1 LSTNPAQPPTLPLN
15 ALLSQALVAF
25 TIEFDNEFE
34 HRMPHRTTDYGP
46 AAGGDGPWLVSLVM
60 WANCMRLLP
69 ADGLTVSEL
78 TTRARTR
85 TNLAGMRRWGYISVK
100 PEPGGNPKKPGPQAF
115 VRPTRKGV
123 VAQQTW
129 QPLDALI
136 EQRWQERFGAQE
148 LARLKDSLRVI
159 AGRFG
164 DDLPDCLPILGFG
177 LSSIGKGSD
186 GDRFSAVDFD
196 IKTSSDVADLPLW
209 ALLSRVLLAF
219 ATEYDQEAPIS
230 LAVAA
235 NILRVLGDAAVPL
248 RDLPALSGV
257 SKEAIAMAVGFLDKR
272 DCLSVEP
279 IPAPGRGQSARLTE
293 KGARARSGYLRR
305 EARIEQRWLERYG
318 ATAITA
324 LRQTLEPIV
333 VDREGGRSP
342 LFGGLEPYPDGWR
355 ARLGRRPTVLPH
367 FPIPLHRGGYPD
379 GS

>member
-69 ADGLTVSEL
+69 ADGLTVAEL

-85 TNLAGMRRWGYISVK
+85 
-100 PEPGGNPKKPGPQAF
+100 
-115 VRPTRKGV
+115 
-123 VAQQTW
+123 
-129 QPLDALI
+129 
-136 EQRWQERFGAQE
+136 
-148 LARLKDSLRVI
+148 LKDSLGVI

-196 IKTSSDVADLPLW
+196 AKTSSDVADLPLW